1 MAQNRMT
8 YQALLDQLQGADTD
22 VLRRVLEQ
30 AMQLPR
36 AWGIRWSLLGSVNQQ
51 CVEHAPCPV
60 VVVPRPTATAS
71 KAT

>member
-22 VLRRVLEQ
+22 VLCRVLEH

-36 AWGIRWSLLGSVNQQ
+36 AWGIRWSSARLCQ
-51 CVEHAPCPV
+51 PTMRRT
-60 VVVPRPTATAS
+60 RPMSRGGRPQANRDS
-71 KAT
+71 K